1 MIQCLR
7 VWTRWPNGF
16 SQREGISSREQSCLE
31 KMTNLHSR
39 IATAQPVLSLW
50 YLDSSK
56 TAVYS
61 NTSAVCHCSS
71 RGKSVCCWPRTPSC
85 GSQLVCNQCCIRNDA
100 VTRWWGQGVTSLGQV
115 PEWGGSSLWWRNR
128 PTTERRATQE
138 VGAGL
143 PSKLHLEDHF
153 WRFWTLRMSIPA
165 LLPFKGVLDL
175 LGIRMKEPNMIWDE
189 IPLLEDS
196 ELGKEKVFGKGCM
209 LCDGFPPVEV
219 DRGVRMSVAPG
230 ADEASDQLPA
240 LLPPVWNIQ
249 VQLQQFLAVYSWCT
263 KEFQSLPTMLPQN
276 DGERLLQVLGKS
288 NVLGLEAGILQCSCG
303 SCIPSP
309 NAWRQAN
316 CSVKHLP

>member
-1 MIQCLR
+1 MASSGEKGFLPESSL
-7 VWTRWPNGF
+7 VWRRWLIYTHLQQQPN
-16 SQREGISSREQSCLE
+16 QSCLCDTWTAV
-31 KMTNLHSR
+31 KLLS
-39 IATAQPVLSLW
+39 IATLLLYA
-50 YLDSSK
+50 
-56 TAVYS
+56 TAVPEAREFVVGLEPP
-61 NTSAVCHCSS
+61 AVVHSLS
-71 RGKSVCCWPRTPSC
+71 
-85 GSQLVCNQCCIRNDA
+85 
-100 VTRWWGQGVTSLGQV
+100 VTSVVLGMMPLPGDEDKEVPAWSQV

-153 WRFWTLRMSIPA
+153 WRFWALRMSIPA

-196 ELGKEKVFGKGCM
+196 ELSKEKGFGKGCM

-240 LLPPVWNIQ
+240 LLPPVWNI
-249 VQLQQFLAVYSWCT
+249 
-263 KEFQSLPTMLPQN
+263 
-276 DGERLLQVLGKS
+276 
-288 NVLGLEAGILQCSCG
+288 
-303 SCIPSP
+303 
-309 NAWRQAN
+309 
-316 CSVKHLP
+316 

>member
-1 MIQCLR
+1 MASSGEKGFLPESSL
-7 VWTRWPNGF
+7 VWRRWLIYTHLQQQPN
-16 SQREGISSREQSCLE
+16 QSCLCDTWTAV
-31 KMTNLHSR
+31 KLLS
-39 IATAQPVLSLW
+39 IATLLLYA
-50 YLDSSK
+50 
-56 TAVYS
+56 TAVPEARVFVVGLEPP
-61 NTSAVCHCSS
+61 AVVHSLS
-71 RGKSVCCWPRTPSC
+71 
-85 GSQLVCNQCCIRNDA
+85 
-100 VTRWWGQGVTSLGQV
+100 VTSVVLGMMPLPGDEDREVPAWSQV

-153 WRFWTLRMSIPA
+153 WRFWALRMSIPA

-196 ELGKEKVFGKGCM
+196 ELSKEKVFGKGCM
-209 LCDGFPPVEV
+209 LCDGFPPVEM

-288 NVLGLEAGILQCSCG
+288 NVLGLEAGVLQCSCG

-309 NAWRQAN
+309 NAWHQAN